1 MKKIISLLFIVIAIN
16 ISIFA
21 ETNYYYGLESTGSD
35 IGVFLS
41 QKTDKIEIKAGV
53 GYPLIPILAGLEFAD
68 NYKALDFFESFCL
81 HGIIDY
87 SVIDYKAFFLDVG
100 VSGDAFVQ
108 FDYDGV
114 NTHYTGFTIG
124 PYLEIGCNYEKG
136 TKDNVLASIAVNFP
150 IYSAENKVTDFFE
163 PEDQEIESWNEILGH
178 NDAFLVL
185 LGAMIKISAKF
196 PL

>member
-1 MKKIISLLFIVIAIN
+1 MKKFILILFMISLLN
-16 ISIFA
+16 LSLFA
-21 ETNYYYGLESTGSD
+21 KTNYYYSLDMTGSD
-35 IGVFLS
+35 IGFSLS
-41 QKTDKIEIKAGV
+41 QKTDKIEVKAGI
-53 GYPLIPILAGLEFAD
+53 GYPLVPILAGLEFAE

-87 SVIDYKAFFLDVG
+87 SIIDYKAFFLDVG
-100 VSGDAFVQ
+100 VSGDAFIQ

-114 NTHYTGFTIG
+114 NSHYTGFTIG
-124 PYLEIGCNYEKG
+124 PYLEIGCNYEEG

-150 IYSAENKVTDFFE
+150 IYTAENKVTSFFD
-163 PEDQEIESWNEILGH
+163 PEDQALESWNEILGH
-178 NDAFLVL
+178 NDSFMVL